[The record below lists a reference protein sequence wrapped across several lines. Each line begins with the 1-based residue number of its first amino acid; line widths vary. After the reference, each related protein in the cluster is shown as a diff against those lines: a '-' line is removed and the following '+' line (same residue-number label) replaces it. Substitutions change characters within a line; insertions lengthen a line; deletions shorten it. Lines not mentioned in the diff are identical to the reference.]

1 MIVQMPLEQAVPE
14 GPLTVVER
22 RQAGQD
28 LRKFVPRRLHAAW
41 TPPPNRADPVQTLIE
56 TGRHRISS
64 LLPIRYDRMRQ
75 SAFAFLRGAAAVMAG
90 DLATTPTSGLTVQA
104 CGDCHLANFGVFAS
118 PEGTPVFDVNDFDE
132 TLPAPFEWDLKR
144 LATSFAVDA
153 RGRGLPPK
161 ACRQLAR
168 SVATAYREHMAEL
181 ARLDPLVAWRARV
194 DVAGMLDGIEDTR
207 LRERE
212 VQRLQEATI
221 ASQRGYPKLLER
233 SRGRWRIRARPPLV
247 VPLTAQDD
255 DTHELAARTAFAS
268 YAATLPEERAAL
280 LARYRL
286 SDLAFKV
293 VGIGSVGTFCAIGL
307 FTTADEDILLLQI
320 KEAQASVLAPYAG
333 RSAYANQGK
342 RVVTGQR
349 MMQAVTDVFLGWTQD
364 AGDDRHCYVRQLKDQ
379 RMAMIGTQLADAA
392 LPYHAVMCGRTLARA
407 HARSGD
413 AARIAGYM
421 GSGGAF
427 DTAIAGFAMA
437 YATQT
442 DRDFRLFVEAIKSGV
457 IEAQAA

>member
-1 MIVQMPLEQAVPE
+1 MPLEQATPE
-14 GPLTVVER
+14 APLSMVER
-22 RQAGQD
+22 RQIGQD
-28 LRKFVPRRLHAAW
+28 LRKLVPRRLHAVW
-41 TPPPNRADPVQTLIE
+41 TPPAQRADPVQTLIE
-56 TGRHRISS
+56 TGRHHISG

-75 SAFAFLRGAAAVMAG
+75 SAFAFLRGAAAIMAA
-90 DLATTPTSGLTVQA
+90 DLATTPTSGLMVQS
-104 CGDCHLANFGVFAS
+104 CGDCHSANFGTFAS
-118 PEGTPVFDVNDFDE
+118 PDGAAVFDINDFDE

-153 RGRGLPPK
+153 RSRGLAAK

-168 SVATAYREHMAEL
+168 GVSAAYREHMAEL

-194 DVAGMLDGIEDTR
+194 DVAGIVAGIEDGR

-212 VQRLQEATI
+212 LRRLQDVTTA
-221 ASQRGYPKLLER
+221 AVRGYPKLVER
-233 SRGRWRIRARPPLV
+233 VRGRWRIRAHPPLV
-247 VPLTAQDD
+247 VPMVRQDD

-293 VGIGSVGTFCAIGL
+293 VGVGSVGTFCALGL
-307 FTTADEDILLLQI
+307 FTTADDHLLLQL
-320 KEAQASVLAPYAG
+320 KEAQTSVLAPFAG
-333 RSAYANQGK
+333 RSLYANQGK

-349 MMQAVTDVFLGWTQD
+349 LMQSVTDVFLGWTQD
-364 AGDDRHCYVRQLKDQ
+364 AGDDRHCYVRQLRDQ
-379 RMAMIGTQLADAA
+379 RMAMIGTQLPDAA
-392 LPYHAVMCGRTLARA
+392 LPCHAVLCGRTLARA

-413 AARIAGYM
+413 AAQIAGYM
-421 GSGGAF
+421 GSGAAF
-427 DTAIAGFAMA
+427 DAAVAGFAMA

-442 DRDFRLFVEAIKSGV
+442 DRDFRLFLEAIKAGA
-457 IEAQAA
+457 IEARPA